1 MSKLEYIRKLEEME
15 ADVKVIEAID
25 EEGSAIL
32 LSEPATRVLC
42 LALNDYLDQIDPH
55 NADKQESVAFFYES
69 IMDNFAFHRGSY
81 LLSTWIPPTE
91 AGELFE
97 NYTPSNSEMWEE
109 LREAFSEV
117 LE

>member
-15 ADVKVIEAID
+15 TDVKVIEAID

-32 LSEPATRVLC
+32 LSDPATRELC
-42 LALNDYLDQIDPH
+42 LALNDYLDHIDPH

-69 IMDNFAFHRGSY
+69 IMDNFTFHRGSY
-81 LLSTWIPPTE
+81 LLSTWISQTE
-91 AGELFE
+91 ASELFE
-97 NYTPSNSEMWEE
+97 NYTANDSEVWEE

>member
-1 MSKLEYIRKLEEME
+1 VSKLEYIRKLEEME
-15 ADVKVIEAID
+15 ADVEVIEAID

-32 LSEPATRVLC
+32 LSEPATQELY

-55 NADKQESVAFFYES
+55 NADKQESVAFLYES
-69 IMDNFAFHRGSY
+69 IMDNFTFHRGIY
-81 LLSTWIPPTE
+81 LLSTWISPTE
-91 AGELFE
+91 VGELFE
-97 NYTPSNSEMWEE
+97 NYTPSSSGVWEE